1 MWADPTVI
9 RYISTPPSTP
19 DQSWSRLLR
28 YAGHWALLGFG
39 YWVVQ
44 SKDDGRYIGEVGF
57 ADYKRDISPSLAGR
71 PEAGW
76 VLKTDEHGRG
86 FASEAVSRIHRWA
99 DSHLEVPETVCIMNP
114 EHAASINV
122 ALKVGYSKQTIG
134 TYRNNP
140 TLIMGRLKDRPVSDS
155 R

>member
-1 MWADPTVI
+1 MWADPTVV
-9 RYISTPPSTP
+9 RHISNTPSTP
-19 DQSWSRLLR
+19 EQSWSRLLR

-57 ADYKRDISPSLAGR
+57 ADYRRDMSPSLAGR

-86 FASEAVSRIHRWA
+86 FASEAVARMHQWA
-99 DSHLEVPETVCIMNP
+99 DANIEVPETVCILDP
-114 EHAASINV
+114 EHTASFNV
-122 ALKVGYSKQTIG
+122 AQKAGYARDAVGMYQD
-134 TYRNNP
+134 RP
-140 TLIMGRLKDRPVSDS
+140 TLIMVRPKNRLTSAS
-155 R
+155 G